1 MAHYLLILV
10 KIIHTANS
18 KMDVV
23 KTKKRNGFPYVNKAT
38 VSIVSVAVVAFL
50 FLTAFGSNG
59 SVAVKRQEILIEQV
73 KQGDLDIVI
82 DGYGTLTSNRQQ
94 LITSFS
100 TATVKEILLK
110 PGANVTAD
118 SVIAYLEN
126 PELNQQVEDAEQELI
141 QIQANLRQLKLA
153 NQREKLNESATLAE
167 IQSQYEA
174 AALRKSAEEKL
185 VEQGIVSQLTYQQSV
200 LEEKQLKQRIG
211 IQTERNQQLELV
223 HEEAVNIQQER
234 VKQQQGRLNI
244 AQSRLDKLTIK
255 AGFDGVL
262 QRLSVELGQS
272 LTAGQEVALI
282 GSVTDLIALIRVPQS
297 QAQLVSIG
305 KTAIIDTRRDK
316 ITGTVAR
323 INPVVENNTVEIE
336 ISLPNELP
344 ASARPQ
350 LNVDGSI
357 IADQL
362 ENVKYIKRPAGSKS
376 NSEVAL
382 YKVFNDNKQAQ
393 TQAIRF
399 GAQAGQNIQI
409 LAGAEVNEQFII
421 SDLSNLQ
428 ASNQTL
434 TIN

>member
-1 MAHYLLILV
+1 
-10 KIIHTANS
+10 
-18 KMDVV
+18 MDVV
-23 KTKKRNGFPYVNKAT
+23 KTKKRSGFPFINKT
-38 VSIVSVAVVAFL
+38 SLSIASVALVAFL
-50 FLTAFGSNG
+50 LITAFGRSG
-59 SVAVKRQEILIEQV
+59 AVSVKRQDVLIESV

-110 PGANVTAD
+110 PGATVTAD
-118 SVIAYLEN
+118 SIIAYLEN
-126 PELNQQVEDAEQELI
+126 PELNQQVDDAKQELI
-141 QIQANLRQLKLA
+141 QAQANLRQLKLT

-167 IQSQYEA
+167 IKSQYET
-174 AALRKSAEEKL
+174 AALTKAAEEKL

-200 LEEKQLKQRIG
+200 LNEKQLGQRID
-211 IQTERNQQLELV
+211 IQVERNQQLELV
-223 HEEAVNIQQER
+223 HAEAVNIQQER

-244 AQSRLDKLTIK
+244 AQSRLDKLTVR

-272 LTAGQEVALI
+272 LVAGQEVALI
-282 GSVTDLIALIRVPQS
+282 GSVSDLIALIRVPQS

-316 ITGTVAR
+316 ITGTVSR
-323 INPVVENNTVEIE
+323 IDPVVENNTVEIE
-336 ISLPNELP
+336 ISLPSELP

-350 LNVDGSI
+350 LNVDGTI

-376 NSEVAL
+376 NTEVAL
-382 YKVFNDNKQAQ
+382 YKVFNDSKQAE
-393 TQAIRF
+393 TQSIRF
-399 GAQAGQNIQI
+399 GVQAGQNIQI

-428 ASNQTL
+428 ASNKTL